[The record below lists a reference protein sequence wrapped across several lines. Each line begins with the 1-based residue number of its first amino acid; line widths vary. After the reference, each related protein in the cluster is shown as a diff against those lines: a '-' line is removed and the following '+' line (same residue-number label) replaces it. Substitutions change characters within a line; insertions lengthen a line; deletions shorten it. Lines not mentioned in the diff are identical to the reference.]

1 MTTLPATADKRT
13 VDFVIDFCKKN
24 LSDYGLHR
32 IYLFGSRASG
42 APRPNS
48 DHDFYAIV
56 ADSAPD
62 AVRTSGVIHDRVYRK
77 LLSEARVAGLGSI
90 DLMISR
96 DSGFNEQSAVA
107 NTHAN
112 SAVNIGIIVFNEV

>member
-1 MTTLPATADKRT
+1 MTTLPATADKKT
-13 VDFVIDFCKKN
+13 VDFVIDFCKRN
-24 LSDYGLHR
+24 LSEYGLHR
-32 IYLFGSRASG
+32 IYLFGSRVSG
-42 APRPNS
+42 TPRLDS

-77 LLSEARVAGLGSI
+77 LLFEARVAGLGSI

-96 DSGFNEQSAVA
+96 NSGFNEQSVIA

-112 SAVNIGIIVFNEV
+112 SAVNNGLIVFNEA